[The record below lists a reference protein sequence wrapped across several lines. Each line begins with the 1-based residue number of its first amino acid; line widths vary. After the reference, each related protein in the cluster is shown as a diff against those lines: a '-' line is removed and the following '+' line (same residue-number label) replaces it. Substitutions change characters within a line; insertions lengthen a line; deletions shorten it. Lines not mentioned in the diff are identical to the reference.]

1 MFSNFET
8 CRAEVGA
15 AAIYYK
21 RGGRSDAPPVVLLH
35 GYPQSHLC
43 WRDVAPE
50 LAEYFDVFVPDLR
63 GYGASLGPVPDPEH
77 QNYAKRAMA
86 DDIVALMAEA
96 GHARFAVAGHDRG
109 GRVAYRMALD
119 HPDVVSKL
127 AVLDMI
133 PTLDEVERTDR
144 EMALSTYH
152 WFFLAQPAP
161 MPETMIA
168 ANPEY
173 YISWTINSWLG
184 EGFELAPEAM
194 ATYCSNFARM
204 SVIQAACEDYRAG
217 MSSDLDNDRADRETG
232 RKIQCPLH
240 VLWGDKSGQG
250 RDVGHLKTWSEWT
263 QNGTD
268 QVSGKA
274 LNCGHFLPEEKA
286 GETAAELVAFLR

>member
-1 MFSNFET
+1 MFENFET
-8 CRAEVGA
+8 CRAHLGA
-15 AAIYYK
+15 AEIHYK

-43 WRDVAPE
+43 WRDVAPA
-50 LAEYFDVFVPDLR
+50 LAQRFNVFVPDLR
-63 GYGASLGPVPDPEH
+63 GYGASLGPEPDPDH

-119 HPDVVSKL
+119 HPDVVTKL
-127 AVLDMI
+127 AVLDII
-133 PTLDEVERTDR
+133 PTLEAVERTNR
-144 EMALSTYH
+144 NMALRTYH

-168 ANPEY
+168 ADPEFY
-173 YISWTINSWLG
+173 VSWTINSWLG
-184 EGFELAPEAM
+184 AGFDLAPEAM
-194 ATYCSNFARM
+194 AAYCDDFARM
-204 SVIQAACEDYRAG
+204 RVIQAACEDYRAG
-217 MSSDLDNDRADRETG
+217 MTSDLDNDRADRAAG

-240 VLWGDKSGQG
+240 VLWGDESNQG
-250 RDVGHLKTWSEWT
+250 RDFGHLKTWAEWS
-263 QNGTD
+263 QNGAA

-274 LNCGHFLPEEKA
+274 LTCGHFLPEEKPV
-286 GETAAELVAFLR
+286 ETEAELIAFLG